1 MAVDRFENESKIWP
15 ISTEIKVNWGDMDAL
30 GHVNHSVYAKWMET
44 VRMMYFS
51 EVGMMDLYDDSNIGP
66 ILARIEIDYELPIVF
81 PDVVTV
87 STSVSRIGN
96 SSFDM
101 RYKIES
107 LSNNGKSAAT
117 GSVVCVVLDYSSG
130 MPHKIPPKLRE
141 SIVRLEGDFDYKD
154 H

>member
-1 MAVDRFENESKIWP
+1 
-15 ISTEIKVNWGDMDAL
+15 
-30 GHVNHSVYAKWMET
+30 
-44 VRMMYFS
+44 MMYFS
-51 EVGMMDLYDDSNIGP
+51 EIGMMNLYDDSNIGP

-107 LSNNGKSAAT
+107 QSNNGKSAAT

-130 MPHKIPPKLRE
+130 IPHKIPLKLRK
-141 SIVRLEGDFDYKD
+141 SIARLEGDFDY
-154 H
+154 

>member
-1 MAVDRFENESKIWP
+1 MSVDRFENESDIWP

-51 EVGMMDLYDDSNIGP
+51 EIGMMNLYDDSKIGP

-107 LSNNGKSAAT
+107 QSNNGKSAAT

-130 MPHKIPPKLRE
+130 IPHKIPLKLRK
-141 SIVRLEGDFDYKD
+141 SIARLEGDFDY
-154 H
+154 

>member
-1 MAVDRFENESKIWP
+1 MAGDRFENESNIWP

-51 EVGMMDLYDDSNIGP
+51 EFGMMNLYDDSNIGP

-117 GSVVCVVLDYSSG
+117 GSVVCVVLDYNSG
-130 MPHKIPPKLRE
+130 MPHKIPLKLRE
-141 SIVRLEGDFDYKD
+141 SIARLEGDFDY
-154 H
+154 

>member
-1 MAVDRFENESKIWP
+1 MSVDRFKNERNIWP

-51 EVGMMDLYDDSNIGP
+51 EIGMMNLHDDSNIGP
-66 ILARIEIDYELPIVF
+66 ILARIEIDYKLPIVF

-107 LSNNGKSAAT
+107 QSNNGKSAAT

-130 MPHKIPPKLRE
+130 IPHKIPLKLRK
-141 SIVRLEGDFDYKD
+141 SIARLEGDFDY
-154 H
+154 

>member
-1 MAVDRFENESKIWP
+1 MSVDRFKNERNIWP

-51 EVGMMDLYDDSNIGP
+51 EIGMMNLYDDSNIGP

-87 STSVSRIGN
+87 STSVSRMGN

-107 LSNNGKSAAT
+107 ISNNGKSAAT
-117 GSVVCVVLDYSSG
+117 GSVVCVLLDYSSG
-130 MPHKIPPKLRE
+130 IPHKIPPKLRE
-141 SIVRLEGDFDYKD
+141 SIAKLEGNFQY
-154 H
+154 

>member
-1 MAVDRFENESKIWP
+1 MAGDRFENESNIWP

-51 EVGMMDLYDDSNIGP
+51 EIGMMNLYDDSNIGP

-117 GSVVCVVLDYSSG
+117 GSVVCVVLDYNSG
-130 MPHKIPPKLRE
+130 MPHKIPLKLRE
-141 SIVRLEGDFDYKD
+141 SIARLEGDSDY
-154 H
+154 

>member
-1 MAVDRFENESKIWP
+1 MSVDRSKNESNVWP

-51 EVGMMDLYDDSNIGP
+51 EIGMMNLYDDSNIGP

-117 GSVVCVVLDYSSG
+117 GRVVCVVLDYSSG
-130 MPHKIPPKLRE
+130 MPHKIPLKLRE
-141 SIVRLEGDFDYKD
+141 SIARLEGDFDY
-154 H
+154 

>member
-1 MAVDRFENESKIWP
+1 MSVDRFENESDIWP

-44 VRMMYFS
+44 VRMMYLS
-51 EVGMMDLYDDSNIGP
+51 EIGMMNLYDYSNIGP

-107 LSNNGKSAAT
+107 QSNNGKSAAT

-130 MPHKIPPKLRE
+130 IPHKIPLKLRK
-141 SIVRLEGDFDYKD
+141 SIARLEGDFDY
-154 H
+154 

>member
-1 MAVDRFENESKIWP
+1 MAVDRFGNEGKIWP

-30 GHVNHSVYAKWMET
+30 GHVNHSVYARWMET
-44 VRMMYFS
+44 VRMIYFS
-51 EVGMMDLYDDSNIGP
+51 EVGMMDLYDDSNVGP
-66 ILARIEIDYELPIVF
+66 ILARMEIDYELPIVF

-141 SIVRLEGDFDYKD
+141 SIVRLEGDFDYED

>member
-1 MAVDRFENESKIWP
+1 MSVDRFENESDIWP

-51 EVGMMDLYDDSNIGP
+51 EIGMMNLYNDSNIGP

-87 STSVSRIGN
+87 STSVSRIGK

-130 MPHKIPPKLRE
+130 MPHKIPLKLRE
-141 SIVRLEGDFDYKD
+141 SIARLEEDFDY
-154 H
+154 

>member
-1 MAVDRFENESKIWP
+1 MSVDRFKNERNIWP

-51 EVGMMDLYDDSNIGP
+51 EIGMMNLYDDSNIGP

-141 SIVRLEGDFDYKD
+141 SIARLEGDFDY
-154 H
+154 

>member
-1 MAVDRFENESKIWP
+1 MSVDRFENESDIWP

-51 EVGMMDLYDDSNIGP
+51 EIGMMNLYDDSNIGP

-107 LSNNGKSAAT
+107 QSNNGKSAAT

-130 MPHKIPPKLRE
+130 IPHKIPLKLRK
-141 SIVRLEGDFDYKD
+141 SIARLEGDFDY
-154 H
+154 

>member
-1 MAVDRFENESKIWP
+1 MSVDRFKNERNIWP

-51 EVGMMDLYDDSNIGP
+51 EIGMMNLYDDSNIGP

-107 LSNNGKSAAT
+107 LSNNGKSAAI

-141 SIVRLEGDFDYKD
+141 SIARLQGDFDY
-154 H
+154 

>member
-1 MAVDRFENESKIWP
+1 MSGDRFKNESNVWP

-51 EVGMMDLYDDSNIGP
+51 EIGMMNLYDDSNIGP

-130 MPHKIPPKLRE
+130 MPHKIPLKLRE
-141 SIVRLEGDFDYKD
+141 SIARLEGDFDY
-154 H
+154 

>member
-1 MAVDRFENESKIWP
+1 MSVDRFENESDIWP

-51 EVGMMDLYDDSNIGP
+51 EIGMMNLYDDSNIGP

-107 LSNNGKSAAT
+107 QSNNGKSAAT
-117 GSVVCVVLDYSSG
+117 GSVVCVVLNYSSG
-130 MPHKIPPKLRE
+130 IPHKIPLKLRK
-141 SIVRLEGDFDYKD
+141 SIARLEGDFDY
-154 H
+154 

>member
-1 MAVDRFENESKIWP
+1 MAGDRFENESNIWP

-51 EVGMMDLYDDSNIGP
+51 EIGMMNLYDDSNIGP

-87 STSVSRIGN
+87 STSVSRIGK

-141 SIVRLEGDFDYKD
+141 SIARLEGDFDY
-154 H
+154 

>member
-1 MAVDRFENESKIWP
+1 MSVDRFENESDIWP

-51 EVGMMDLYDDSNIGP
+51 EIGMMNLYDDSNIGP

-107 LSNNGKSAAT
+107 QSNNGKSAAT

-130 MPHKIPPKLRE
+130 IPHKIPLKLRK
-141 SIVRLEGDFDYKD
+141 SIASLEGDFDY
-154 H
+154 

>member
-1 MAVDRFENESKIWP
+1 MSVDRFENESDIWP

-51 EVGMMDLYDDSNIGP
+51 EIGMMNLYDDSNIGP

-107 LSNNGKSAAT
+107 QSNNGKSAAT
-117 GSVVCVVLDYSSG
+117 GSVGCVVLDYSSG
-130 MPHKIPPKLRE
+130 IPHKIPLKLRK
-141 SIVRLEGDFDYKD
+141 SIARLEGDFDY
-154 H
+154 

>member
-1 MAVDRFENESKIWP
+1 MSVDRIENESSIWAV
-15 ISTEIKVNWGDMDAL
+15 STEIKVNWGDMDAL

-51 EVGMMDLYDDSNIGP
+51 EIGMMNLYDDSNIGP

-107 LSNNGKSAAT
+107 QSNNGKSAAT

-130 MPHKIPPKLRE
+130 IPHKIPLKLRK
-141 SIVRLEGDFDYKD
+141 SIARLEGDFDY
-154 H
+154 

>member
-1 MAVDRFENESKIWP
+1 MRQEIKIDLERCKMSVDRIENESNIWP
-15 ISTEIKVNWGDMDAL
+15 VSTEIKVNWGDMDAL
-30 GHVNHSVYAKWMET
+30 GHVNHSVFAKWMET

-51 EVGMMDLYDDSNIGP
+51 EIGMMNLYDDSNIGP

-107 LSNNGKSAAT
+107 LSNNGKS
-117 GSVVCVVLDYSSG
+117 GKNRGVVCVLLDYSSAFI
-130 MPHKIPPKLRE
+130 KFLQN
-141 SIVRLEGDFDYKD
+141 
-154 H
+154 

>member
-1 MAVDRFENESKIWP
+1 MSVDRFKNERNIWP

-51 EVGMMDLYDDSNIGP
+51 EIGMMNLYDDSNIGP

-130 MPHKIPPKLRE
+130 MPHKIPLKLRE
-141 SIVRLEGDFDYKD
+141 SIARLEGDFDY
-154 H
+154 

>member
-1 MAVDRFENESKIWP
+1 MSVDRSKNESNVWP

-51 EVGMMDLYDDSNIGP
+51 EIGMMNLYDDFNIGP

-130 MPHKIPPKLRE
+130 MPHKIPLKLRE
-141 SIVRLEGDFDYKD
+141 SIARLEEDFDY
-154 H
+154 

>member
-1 MAVDRFENESKIWP
+1 MAGDRFENESNIWP

-51 EVGMMDLYDDSNIGP
+51 EIGMMNLYDDSNIGP

-107 LSNNGKSAAT
+107 LGNNGKSAAT

-141 SIVRLEGDFDYKD
+141 SIARLEGDFDY
-154 H
+154 

>member
-1 MAVDRFENESKIWP
+1 MAVDRFENESNIWAV
-15 ISTEIKVNWGDMDAL
+15 STEIKVNWGDMDAL
-30 GHVNHSVYAKWMET
+30 GHVNHSVFAKWMET

-51 EVGMMDLYDDSNIGP
+51 EIGMMNLYDDSNIGP

-130 MPHKIPPKLRE
+130 MPHKIPLKLRE
-141 SIVRLEGDFDYKD
+141 SIARLEGDFDY
-154 H
+154 

>member
-1 MAVDRFENESKIWP
+1 MSVDRFENESDIWP

-51 EVGMMDLYDDSNIGP
+51 EIGMMNLYDDSNIGP

-107 LSNNGKSAAT
+107 QSNNGKSAAT

-130 MPHKIPPKLRE
+130 IPHKIPLKLRK
-141 SIVRLEGDFDYKD
+141 SIARLEGDF
-154 H
+154 HN

>member
-1 MAVDRFENESKIWP
+1 MSVDRFENESDIWP
-15 ISTEIKVNWGDMDAL
+15 FSTEIKVNWGDMDAL

-51 EVGMMDLYDDSNIGP
+51 EIGMMNLYDDSNIGP

-107 LSNNGKSAAT
+107 QSNNGKSAAT

-130 MPHKIPPKLRE
+130 IPHKIPLKLRK
-141 SIVRLEGDFDYKD
+141 SIARLEGDFDY
-154 H
+154 

>member
-1 MAVDRFENESKIWP
+1 MSVDQSKNESNIWP

-51 EVGMMDLYDDSNIGP
+51 EIGMMNLYNDSNIGP

-130 MPHKIPPKLRE
+130 MPHKIPLKLRE
-141 SIVRLEGDFDYKD
+141 SIARLEEDFDY
-154 H
+154 

>member
-1 MAVDRFENESKIWP
+1 MSVDRSKNESNIWP

-51 EVGMMDLYDDSNIGP
+51 EIGMMNLYDDSNIGP

-107 LSNNGKSAAT
+107 QSNNGKSAAT

-130 MPHKIPPKLRE
+130 IPHKIPLKLRK
-141 SIVRLEGDFDYKD
+141 SIARLEGDFDY
-154 H
+154 

>member
-141 SIVRLEGDFDYKD
+141 SIARLEGDFDY
-154 H
+154 

>member
-1 MAVDRFENESKIWP
+1 MSVDRFENESDIWP

-51 EVGMMDLYDDSNIGP
+51 EIGMMNLYNDSNIGP

-107 LSNNGKSAAT
+107 QSNNGKSVAT
-117 GSVVCVVLDYSSG
+117 GGVVCVVLDYTSG
-130 MPHKIPPKLRE
+130 IPHKIPLKLRK
-141 SIVRLEGDFDYKD
+141 SIARLEGDFDY
-154 H
+154 

>member
-1 MAVDRFENESKIWP
+1 MSVDRYKNESNVWP

-30 GHVNHSVYAKWMET
+30 GHVNHSVFAKWMET

-51 EVGMMDLYDDSNIGP
+51 EIGMMNLYDDSNIGP

-87 STSVSRIGN
+87 STSVSRMGN

-107 LSNNGKSAAT
+107 ISNNGKSAAT
-117 GSVVCVVLDYSSG
+117 GSVVCVLLDYSSG
-130 MPHKIPPKLRE
+130 IPHKIPPKLRE
-141 SIVRLEGDFDYKD
+141 SIAKLEGNFQY
-154 H
+154 

>member
-1 MAVDRFENESKIWP
+1 MSVDQSKNESNIWP

-51 EVGMMDLYDDSNIGP
+51 EIGMMNLYNDSNIGP

-130 MPHKIPPKLRE
+130 MPHKIPLKLRE
-141 SIVRLEGDFDYKD
+141 SIARLEGDFDY
-154 H
+154 

>member
-1 MAVDRFENESKIWP
+1 MSVDRSKNESNVWP

-51 EVGMMDLYDDSNIGP
+51 EIGMMNLYDDLNIGP

-130 MPHKIPPKLRE
+130 MPHKIPLKLRE
-141 SIVRLEGDFDYKD
+141 SIARLEEDFDY
-154 H
+154 

>member
-1 MAVDRFENESKIWP
+1 MSVDRFENESDIWP

-51 EVGMMDLYDDSNIGP
+51 EIGMMNLHDDSNIGP
-66 ILARIEIDYELPIVF
+66 ILARIEIDYKLPIVF

-107 LSNNGKSAAT
+107 LSNNGKSAAI

-141 SIVRLEGDFDYKD
+141 SIARLEGDFDY
-154 H
+154 

>member
-1 MAVDRFENESKIWP
+1 MSVDRFENESDIWP

-51 EVGMMDLYDDSNIGP
+51 EIGMMNLHDDSNIGP
-66 ILARIEIDYELPIVF
+66 ILARIEIDYKLPIVF

-107 LSNNGKSAAT
+107 QSNNGKSAAT

-130 MPHKIPPKLRE
+130 IPHKIPLKLRK
-141 SIVRLEGDFDYKD
+141 SIARLEGDFDY
-154 H
+154 